1 MSIDWRIVGA
11 MFDNEPNK
19 IAAYLI
25 QAHGLEVAMEVV
37 RKGIDKA
44 HDEIELYRL
53 SVWREVKQ
61 ILVMQ
66 ADQASTHEVDPP
78 ES

>member
-1 MSIDWRIVGA
+1 
-11 MFDNEPNK
+11 MFDNEPDK

-25 QAHGLEVAMEVV
+25 QAHGLEVAMDVV

-44 HDEIELYRL
+44 HDEKELYRL

-61 ILVMQ
+61 ILATK
-66 ADQASTHEVDPP
+66 ADEAPTHDDAP